1 MSNLTHY
8 ILLCIISFVPATST
22 LCNIAR
28 CSSVFYSLTVP
39 VLYKHVDLYSLGCG
53 KFPHLRTLTILLLT
67 KPTIAQHVRQFTLRD
82 PLSKVQ
88 PNTERT
94 NVNVEDVL
102 KDVIITSSHSSEES
116 EEWIIHLAAD
126 RPDANIAHLASYYG
140 QTGETGPNVEGKL
153 HVLRPDD
160 KKGSCP

>member
-1 MSNLTHY
+1 MSNLSHY

-53 KFPHLRTLTILLLT
+53 NFPHLRTLTILLLT

-82 PLSKVQ
+82 LLSKVQ
-88 PNTERT
+88 PNSNTERT
-94 NVNVEDVL
+94 KLDVEDVL
-102 KDVIITSSHSSEES
+102 TEAIIASSHSTDES
-116 EEWIIHLAAD
+116 EEWMMDLAAD
-126 RPDANIAHLASYYG
+126 HPNAILAILLP
-140 QTGETGPNVEGKL
+140 TMVKL
-153 HVLRPDD
+153 EKLDLMLR
-160 KKGSCP
+160 GN